1 MLGKKVKDIVTGF
14 EGIATGRCEYLN
26 GCIQYR
32 VEPPMKADGTTI
44 IDKWID
50 HGQLEVTGDG
60 VTVAKRDTGGPVA
73 GTPTGLSHP

>member
-14 EGIATGRCEYLN
+14 QGIATGRCEYLN

-32 VEPPMKADGTTI
+32 VEPPMKTDGTT

-50 HGQLEVTGDG
+50 VGQLEIVGEGVAVT
-60 VTVAKRDTGGPVA
+60 KRDTGGPSSSEPK
-73 GTPTGLSHP
+73 GFSHP